1 MMRTVIRGFAGLVVI
16 GLAVPL
22 RVAAAASTEQHT
34 IVGEVVDPGLYLKEG
49 RHGPETTDQTYQ
61 AVDGGQTLALLD
73 SANGTLYLLLPEE
86 PGEDPN
92 ELVYDHVNKQVKVT
106 GAVYERDGVHGI
118 VPAAVEPLE
127 SNDATA
133 SSSSNAQPSNT
144 SGSTPPPASAP

>member
-1 MMRTVIRGFAGLVVI
+1 MMRAVIRGFAGLVVF
-16 GLAVPL
+16 GLVVPL
-22 RVAAAASTEQHT
+22 RGAVAAEAEQQT

-106 GAVYERDGVHGI
+106 GAVYERDGVHGV

-127 SNDATA
+127 SDDAKAPSDA
-133 SSSSNAQPSNT
+133 SGP
-144 SGSTPPPASAP
+144 TPPTAAP